1 MPGFW
6 QEVLSLF
13 LSRSCALCQRSAP
26 KALCSSCQAQVQSA
40 ALPLDRCH
48 QEWNQDLPLFAW
60 GHYNDSL
67 KRAIAALKYEQQTQ
81 LALPLG
87 RWLAEAWQQTRPQR
101 STPPQGLTVVPIPL
115 HAHKLKQRG
124 FNQATLLAQVFC
136 RYTGLALMDG
146 GILRVK
152 ETEAQFGLSKSA
164 RLENVT
170 AAFQVSPALL
180 RRGVSPQ
187 NPRRKPIHILLLDDI
202 FTTGAT
208 AQAAQKVLQQA
219 QIPVYGMVALARAGK
234 GSTAD
239 SRSPS
244 LVKPAL

>member
-1 MPGFW
+1 
-6 QEVLSLF
+6 
-13 LSRSCALCQRSAP
+13 
-26 KALCSSCQAQVQSA
+26 
-40 ALPLDRCH
+40 
-48 QEWNQDLPLFAW
+48 
-60 GHYNDSL
+60 
-67 KRAIAALKYEQQTQ
+67 
-81 LALPLG
+81 
-87 RWLAEAWQQTRPQR
+87 
-101 STPPQGLTVVPIPL
+101 
-115 HAHKLKQRG
+115 
-124 FNQATLLAQVFC
+124 
-136 RYTGLALMDG
+136 
-146 GILRVK
+146 
-152 ETEAQFGLSKSA
+152 
-164 RLENVT
+164 LENVT